1 MKRMTTLAAAIALV
15 SGCSMMPDYQRP
27 EVTAISQWSSPTST
41 QLAAADTGWKNVI
54 EDPALEQVIALALEQ
69 NKDLRAA
76 LLNVQRYQAQYQ
88 IQRAALLPEVGAD
101 GSSTRQ
107 RVPETL
113 SGASDASISS
123 QYGVTLGVSSYEL
136 DLFGRVSSL
145 EEAALQRY
153 LAQEATLRSTQISL
167 VAGVTNAYLTWVA
180 DREQLNLARETLQIE
195 SENRD
200 LVQQRY
206 DLGVASELEL
216 AQAHAAYEDAE
227 VMRSRYQRLTEVDR
241 NALTLLI
248 GQPLP
253 EDWSPASELAAVSIA
268 GVEPGLPS
276 DLLQQRPDLIA
287 AERQLQ
293 AANAAIGAAKAAY
306 FPSIRLT
313 ANAGTLSSEFSDLFD
328 ANSGTWL
335 FSPSIN
341 LPLFTGGRLDAELE
355 TAEVDRDLAVNS
367 YQKAV
372 QTAFTE
378 VADALSNRAGFAN
391 QLDSQKRA
399 LEAYQRYYDIADQ
412 RYRNG
417 IDSMLTRLDAQRN
430 LVASRQAAINARLSL
445 LQAEVDLYRALGGGW
460 LAESEASQ

>member
-1 MKRMTTLAAAIALV
+1 MFGGDLPGDILRSHVLLAGDETDQSPSPHHGGSPMKRMTTLAAAIALV

-27 EVTAISQWSSPTST
+27 EVTAISQWSSPTSA

-268 GVEPGLPS
+268 GVE
-276 DLLQQRPDLIA
+276 
-287 AERQLQ
+287 
-293 AANAAIGAAKAAY
+293 
-306 FPSIRLT
+306 
-313 ANAGTLSSEFSDLFD
+313 
-328 ANSGTWL
+328 
-335 FSPSIN
+335 
-341 LPLFTGGRLDAELE
+341 
-355 TAEVDRDLAVNS
+355 
-367 YQKAV
+367 
-372 QTAFTE
+372 
-378 VADALSNRAGFAN
+378 
-391 QLDSQKRA
+391 
-399 LEAYQRYYDIADQ
+399 
-412 RYRNG
+412 
-417 IDSMLTRLDAQRN
+417 
-430 LVASRQAAINARLSL
+430 
-445 LQAEVDLYRALGGGW
+445 
-460 LAESEASQ
+460 